1 MASLPATPPLPEKG
15 DELPAAD
22 PPLLVGA
29 GAIAEGAGV
38 TPEVPAPLMFE
49 APEAERAN
57 AAAAHET
64 VTPTIVPTPDSLS
77 TPEPTAPLPT
87 PRFEIRDVHDLDWAA
102 IREVVEPLDVRARM
116 RNTVEGLEALLDQA
130 DGPGMLFDND
140 RADAADRAIR
150 VGQETLG
157 SVPMWVIGDL
167 HGDLLALESALTLIA
182 AKVREGEGT
191 QQRIVFLGDFFDDEG
206 CGLEVL
212 LRVYELILAAP
223 ERVCIVAG
231 NHDEAL
237 SYDGVRFGSSVSP
250 CDFSDLLNANL
261 AHEWIER
268 AGKLAVRLFAR
279 APRALFFPSG
289 LLVSHGGFPLSDLH
303 DRLIETANWND
314 PTCLSDFVWTRAH
327 PKARRKIPNRF
338 TRGSQFGYE
347 DFAAFCELSTRL
359 GRPVTHMI
367 RGHDHVEDR
376 YAVYPAYQ
384 AHPVLT
390 TVALSR
396 RLPRETFGPR
406 ERVPTLVRVLEGA
419 TVQVHRMH
427 IPNDLIHDVY
437 PEPSSVN
444 GPNAPAAEVPS

>member
-1 MASLPATPPLPEKG
+1 MAALPDTPPLHEKG

-22 PPLLVGA
+22 LPLLVQ
-29 GAIAEGAGV
+29 AEATREGSDV
-38 TPEVPAPLMFE
+38 PPEAPVPLLLE
-49 APEAERAN
+49 APEAESAEV
-57 AAAAHET
+57 AVQHET
-64 VTPTIVPTPDSLS
+64 VTPSIVPTPGPLS
-77 TPEPTAPLPT
+77 TLEIVNPLPT
-87 PRFEIRDVHDLDWAA
+87 PCFEIRDVHDLDWAA
-102 IREVVEPLDVRARM
+102 IREAAQPLDIRARM
-116 RNTVEGLEALLDQA
+116 RSTVEGLEALLDRA
-130 DGPGMLFDND
+130 NGPGMLFDND
-140 RADAADRAIR
+140 RADAADRAIH
-150 VGQETLG
+150 VGRETQE
-157 SVPMWVIGDL
+157 SVPLWIIGDL
-167 HGDLLALESALTLIA
+167 HGDLLALEAALALIA
-182 AKVREGEGT
+182 AKAQEGENT

-206 CGLEVL
+206 SGLEVL
-212 LRVYELILAAP
+212 LRIYELILTAAGC
-223 ERVCIVAG
+223 VCIVVG

-237 SYDGVRFGSSVSP
+237 SYDGVRFASSVSP
-250 CDFSDLLNANL
+250 CDFSDFLNANL

-268 AGKLAVRLFAR
+268 AGKLAVRLFAQ

-303 DRLIETANWND
+303 ERLTETGNWND
-314 PTCLSDFVWTRAH
+314 AACLSDFVWTRAH
-327 PKARRKIPNRF
+327 PKARRKLPNRF
-338 TRGSQFGYE
+338 SRGSQFGYE

-359 GRPVTHMI
+359 KRPVTHMI

-376 YAVYPAYQ
+376 YAIYPAYH

-437 PEPSSVN
+437 PEPSAVN
-444 GPNAPAAEVPS
+444 DSSAPAAEVPS